1 MISVGGTDRC
11 AFVWRIIGA
20 TAGGTCAVVFFFA
33 VGMGCLVTFGMM
45 CINVFIVVS
54 CCFLLFLVVSCFLGH
69 CRGWWQWQQHE
80 SHEKKE
86 QIDQCRR

>member
-33 VGMGCLVTFGMM
+33 VGVGCLVTCGTM
-45 CINVFIVVS
+45 CIDV
-54 CCFLLFLVVSCFLGH
+54 FLVVS
-69 CRGWWQWQQHE
+69 
-80 SHEKKE
+80 
-86 QIDQCRR
+86 

>member
-33 VGMGCLVTFGMM
+33 VGVGCLVIFGTM
-45 CINVFIVVS
+45 CIDV
-54 CCFLLFLVVSCFLGH
+54 FLVVSCFLGH